1 MFGFILKFLGG
12 GILEKVLDKAG
23 SFFGNKEKRD
33 EAKADQD
40 SKIIEGFIAE
50 NTQVRE
56 NRTWWDSFV
65 DGLNRLPRPLGW
77 AMTVGLLAWP
87 LFDVIGFASAM
98 NAYSLVPEWVVAL
111 VISVWAFYFTGRLLT
126 KDLKMGGPSKKQL
139 EQVLAAQADIEALRK
154 TDELPEAEYQR
165 ELKDTS
171 KPMSLESIKLW
182 NEKRRLSEKKPT
194 PR

>member
-1 MFGFILKFLGG
+1 MFGFILKLLGG
-12 GILEKVLDKAG
+12 GIVEKVLDKAG
-23 SFFGNKEKRD
+23 NLFGNKEKRD

-40 SKIIEGFIAE
+40 TEIIKGFVAE
-50 NTQVRE
+50 NMQVRE

-98 NAYSLVPEWVVAL
+98 NAYALVPEWVVAL

-126 KDLKMGGPSKKQL
+126 KDLKMGGPSKKAVD
-139 EQVLAAQADIEALRK
+139 QVLAAQADIEALRK
-154 TDELPEAEYQR
+154 TDEPIEEERYIK
-165 ELKDTS
+165 EMKSS
-171 KPMSLESIKLW
+171 KPLSLDSIKEW
-182 NEKRRLSEKKPT
+182 NRRNNEGYT
-194 PR
+194 P

>member
-1 MFGFILKFLGG
+1 MFGFILKLLGG
-12 GILEKVLDKAG
+12 GIIEKVLGKAG
-23 SFFGNKEKRD
+23 TLFGNKEKRD

-40 SKIIEGFIAE
+40 TEIIKGFVAE

-77 AMTVGLLAWP
+77 AMTVALLGWP
-87 LFDVIGFASAM
+87 VFDPISFASAM
-98 NAYSLVPEWVVAL
+98 NAYSLVPEWIVAL
-111 VISVWAFYFTGRLLT
+111 IISVWAFYFTGRFIT

-154 TDELPEAEYQR
+154 PDVELTEQDYQR

-171 KPMSLESIKLW
+171 RPLSLAAIEAW
-182 NEKRRLSEKKPT
+182 NARRRPSGS
-194 PR
+194 